1 MASAPIDS
9 INIRPG
15 VSILSVLKHLNYKP
29 WFALAEFVDNSL
41 QSYLDHKEELHQLE
55 GSEFKLHV
63 SIELNPEDNG
73 KITIMD
79 NAAGIYQKDYARA
92 FRPAA
97 LPKDDSGLCEF
108 GMGMK
113 SAACWFADKFAVRT
127 GALGETTAREVFFD
141 INKIVRDSMEE
152 LTIKNEPKDKNIHFT
167 SIVLSELHKPIQ
179 GKTIGKIREHL
190 ASIYREFFR
199 RGILELKFNGELLS
213 YEEPQ
218 VLVAPYFRN
227 ASDPALE
234 WKKEIDFDFGRGLKV
249 KGFAA
254 LRETASVSNAG
265 FSLFR
270 RSRVIQGSGDE
281 GYRPEYI
288 FKKSNSF
295 TYQRLFGELHL
306 EGFDVS
312 HTKDGFSW
320 KDDNEEVF
328 LELLEEHLNSEPK
341 PLIKQAEGY
350 RVNPRRTEL
359 RHAAETASKQTA
371 NVIEHEAPKVMEPQI
386 AADPD
391 SYPPPLELQTAT
403 RLCRRTIDIKINEKP
418 WRIVLELSD
427 DPAVSDW
434 IEICD
439 HLVEP
444 GNTDGIRKVGIRMAL
459 IHPFMQRFCGADE
472 EKLEGLL
479 RVASAIVL
487 AEITARESGV
497 KQVGTV
503 RRNINQFLRD
513 ALSKP

>member
-1 MASAPIDS
+1 MASSPIDS

-29 WFALAEFVDNSL
+29 WFALAEFVDNSV
-41 QSYLDHKEELHQLE
+41 QSYIDHQDELKQLE
-55 GSEFKLHV
+55 GEGYKLHV
-63 SIELNPEDNG
+63 KIEVDPQDNG

-79 NAAGIYQKDYARA
+79 NAAGIYEKGYARA
-92 FRPAA
+92 FRPAS
-97 LPKDDSGLCEF
+97 LPDDNSGLCEF

-113 SAACWFADKFAVRT
+113 SAACWFADKFIVRT
-127 GALGETTAREVFFD
+127 GALGETVAREVYFD
-141 INKIVRDSMEE
+141 INKIVRDSIEE
-152 LTIKNEPKDKNIHFT
+152 LSIKSEPKDKNIHFT
-167 SIVLSELHKPIQ
+167 TIVLSELHKPIQ
-179 GKTIGKIREHL
+179 GKTIGKIKEHL

-199 RGILELKFNGELLS
+199 QGILDLSFNGEPLS

-218 VLVAPYFRN
+218 VLN
-227 ASDPALE
+227 ATHFQNPTDSAIE
-234 WKKEIDFDFGRGLKV
+234 WKKEINFDFGRGLKV

-265 FSLFR
+265 FALFR

-328 LELLEEHLNSEPK
+328 LELLEEHLNADPK

-350 RVNPRRTEL
+350 RVNPKRTEL
-359 RHAAETASKQTA
+359 RYAAEVASKQTA
-371 NVIEHEAPKVMEPQI
+371 NVIEHETPKVIEPQLI
-386 AADPD
+386 AEPD
-391 SYPPPLELQTAT
+391 SNPPSLELQTAS

-418 WRIVLELSD
+418 WKIILELSD
-427 DPAVSDW
+427 DPAVNDW
-434 IEICD
+434 VEICD

-444 GNTDGIRKVGIRMAL
+444 NNTDGVRKVGIRLAL
-459 IHPFMQRFCGADE
+459 AHPFMQRFCGADE